1 MTIVKSFE
9 ESGLLIKLI
18 TETIKNEVK
27 ERPGGF
33 LPILSGKLANSILGN
48 TLTRKVV
55 TKTGE
60 GTIRAGQGF

>member
-1 MTIVKSFE
+1 MIIVKSFE

-18 TETIKNEVK
+18 VETIKNEVK
-27 ERPGGF
+27 EQRGGF